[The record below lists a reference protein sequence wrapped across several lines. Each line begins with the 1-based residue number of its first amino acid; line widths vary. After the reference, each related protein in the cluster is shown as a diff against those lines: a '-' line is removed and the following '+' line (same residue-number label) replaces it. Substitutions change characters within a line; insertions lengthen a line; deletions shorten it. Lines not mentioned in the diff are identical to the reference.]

1 MSRVASPKV
10 SIILPVY
17 NAAATLRDTLNS
29 IRQQTFQNYELIIVD
44 DGSNDDSY
52 QIAQQFQVNDPR
64 IRIIRQHNQGV
75 VAASNRALELA
86 RAPYV
91 ARMDADDLM
100 YPQRIA
106 AQYDYLQQH
115 PEVDL
120 VGCQVKLFPEEQ
132 VQGGFREYMRWQNQC
147 LSVEDMQDER
157 YVELTIANPT
167 ICFRREV
174 IQDIGAYREGDFPED
189 YDLLLRLSQQ
199 GHQLAKVE
207 QVLLAWRESE
217 SRLTRSD
224 SKYSRE
230 AFDQLRANYLSQ
242 DPRLHAGRAL
252 YVWGAGRRTRQRA
265 NLLLEKGIEFAA
277 WIDIDPKKIGN
288 IVQGIPVHSPQ
299 VLLQARPFVL
309 VYVNNHGARD
319 LIAEDLAKMNYQR
332 GLDYLMVG

>member
-1 MSRVASPKV
+1 MSNVASPKV

-29 IRQQTFQNYELIIVD
+29 IQQQTFQEYELIIVD
-44 DGSNDDSY
+44 DGSSDDTY
-52 QIAQQFQVNDPR
+52 QIAQQFQANDLR
-64 IRIIRQHNQGV
+64 IQIIRQHNQGV
-75 VAASNRALELA
+75 VAASNRALSVA

-106 AQYDYLQQH
+106 TQYEYLQQH
-115 PEVDL
+115 PAVDL
-120 VGCQVKLFPEEQ
+120 VGCQVKLFPEDQ
-132 VQGGFREYMRWQNQC
+132 VQGGFGEYMRWQNQC

-174 IQDIGAYREGDFPED
+174 IQDIGAYREGAFPED

-224 SKYSRE
+224 GKYSRE
-230 AFDQLRANYLSQ
+230 AFDRLRASYLSQ
-242 DPRLHAGRAL
+242 DPRLHTGRAL
-252 YVWGAGRRTRQRA
+252 YVWGAGRRSRQRA
-265 NLLLEKGIEFAA
+265 NLLLEKGIVFAA
-277 WIDIDPKKIGN
+277 WIDIDPRKIGN

-299 VLLQARPFVL
+299 VLLQNRPFVL

-319 LIAEDLAKMNYQR
+319 LIAADLAKMNYQR